1 MQKIIAKTDK
11 IITFDYL
18 RSFIILLTLI
28 HHSIVAYTPLSKLS
42 QVTDKYQW
50 LGFKFIVLFNYNFSM
65 SLLFLISGFFVWQS
79 LKRKGAKKF
88 LYSRFIKLGIPYLLL
103 TSIAAS
109 FGMIGIAGHL
119 WFLWVLLTFDILSA
133 ILYKL
138 VPHLDDKLKIK
149 ASGIFKN
156 HLIFFAILFI
166 ISIFIYLPIIIK
178 FGPQWILILHLI
190 YFFAGLGVG
199 AYGIENTIF
208 NSQSKLTKNWW
219 LYLSLAIVTFIIGY
233 NLFNF
238 LGTMMI
244 VTNILFSALMTLG
257 VSATFLRFVTKHT
270 DKLDNLN
277 TNAYGIY
284 IVHYIFVTGLQYY
297 LLEFNLHAIY
307 KSLIVFII
315 SFLLSWIFISTIRRL
330 SLIRKVI

>member
-1 MQKIIAKTDK
+1 
-11 IITFDYL
+11 
-18 RSFIILLTLI
+18 
-28 HHSIVAYTPLSKLS
+28 
-42 QVTDKYQW
+42 
-50 LGFKFIVLFNYNFSM
+50 M